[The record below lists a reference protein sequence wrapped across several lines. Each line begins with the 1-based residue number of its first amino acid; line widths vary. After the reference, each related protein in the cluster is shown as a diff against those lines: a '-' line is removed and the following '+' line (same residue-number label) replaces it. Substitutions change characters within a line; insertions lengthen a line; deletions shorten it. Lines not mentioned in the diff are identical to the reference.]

1 MQPPVLLALSIRMKT
16 LRDELNE
23 VIKSENL
30 RGIEFVRL
38 NDWQWVLNKIAET
51 FLVHGKKDLEKVWLW
66 ESFKEP
72 YTSSQPENALSE
84 LQGLLNPTEHYFF
97 IASDEHGKYWVM
109 EGTGESI
116 VSLISNS
123 FCFEYYITNKTVS
136 WLLCE
141 NHHGVMVQL
150 GSNLG
155 MRKNA

>member
-1 MQPPVLLALSIRMKT
+1 MKT

-23 VIKSENL
+23 VIRSENVK
-30 RGIEFVRL
+30 GMTFVRL
-38 NDWQWVLNKIAET
+38 NEWQWVLDKIAET
-51 FLVHGKKDLEKVWLW
+51 FLVNGKSDLEKVWLW

-72 YTSSQPENALSE
+72 YSSYQPENAVRE
-84 LQGLLNPTEHYFF
+84 LQCLLNPTEHYFF
-97 IASDEHGKYWVM
+97 IASDESGKYWVM
-109 EGTGESI
+109 EGAGDSI

-155 MRKNA
+155 VCKNA